1 MLIPIENIISNKI
14 NARICRKK
22 DITGSKTIRDILNE
36 CCSDLGISIPK
47 LICCDSL
54 TKSLSAFTLREK
66 PYIIYDNGLI
76 EALHIFNSITAT
88 DCNSTDIDKLFY
100 KLFAEEMALK
110 GDLHYSLYFTG
121 KYGQL
126 SFSFD
131 VAQTD
136 DIDYIRHQLTY
147 QIYFLIGHELTHLAL
162 RQDDDEW
169 IVPGKF
175 SRLIQVATRMLT
187 ERFVKG
193 GMTEKEVLSRI
204 SGYFLKEEIHSL
216 DEYMNLIIKSDRF
229 IHFVEECYCDFMGFK
244 LLMEHYANPD
254 EAIGAISNALNFLI
268 ILECIKSDLSEGI
281 HKLNCTRKEAEDT
294 LYFSVLRVQVLIII
308 LQMNEVQEIKITMS
322 GVKDCSLITEQLELF
337 IESLPDEDTL
347 KTLNSSML
355 QNISNE
361 DMLSYITKKLYYCSV
376 S

>member
-1 MLIPIENIISNKI
+1 MIPIENIISNKV

-22 DITGSKTIRDILNE
+22 GIADSKTIRDILNE
-36 CCSDLGISIPK
+36 CCSDLEISIPT

-54 TKSLSAFTLREK
+54 TKSLSAFTLRES

-76 EALHIFNSITAT
+76 EALYIFNSITAT

-110 GDLHYSLYFTG
+110 GDLHYSLFFTG
-121 KYGQL
+121 KYDQL

-162 RQDDDEW
+162 RQDDDDW
-169 IVPGKF
+169 FVPEKF
-175 SRLIQVATRMLT
+175 SRLIQVATRMLA

-193 GMTEKEVLSRI
+193 GMTEKEILSKI
-204 SGYFLKEEIHSL
+204 SGYFLKEEIYSF

>member
-1 MLIPIENIISNKI
+1 MIPIENIISSKV
-14 NARICRKK
+14 NARICRKM
-22 DITGSKTIRDILNE
+22 DIADSKTIRDILNE
-36 CCSDLGISIPK
+36 CCSDLGISIPT

-66 PYIIYDNGLI
+66 PYIIYDNGLV

-100 KLFAEEMALK
+100 KLFAEEMALR
-110 GDLHYSLYFTG
+110 GDLRYSLYFIW
-121 KYGQL
+121 KYDQL

-136 DIDYIRHQLTY
+136 DINYIRHQLTY

-162 RQDDDEW
+162 RQDNDDW
-169 IVPGKF
+169 IVPEKF
-175 SRLIQVATRMLT
+175 FRIIQVATRMLT
-187 ERFVKG
+187 ERFIKG

-204 SGYFLKEEIHSL
+204 SGYFLKEETHSL

-281 HKLNCTRKEAEDT
+281 HKLNCTKKEAEDT